1 MRMRT
6 FENLCSNYSQ
16 NMVSE
21 AEKKNS
27 EKWQKMVKN
36 WSKWSKLPDF
46 DGLRT
51 GFFFHPQRKLNLF
64 WYHQY
69 YSEYESGSQ
78 SKAQNLLPPP
88 ITNKVLCS
96 LSIKLNLFVNPY
108 ETPCTK
114 TIFLLLLCL

>member
-6 FENLCSNYSQ
+6 FENFLSNFSH
-16 NMVSE
+16 NMTALRIYKHFCLVSE
-21 AEKKNS
+21 AEKISS

-46 DGLRT
+46 DGLRM
-51 GFFFHPQRKLNLF
+51 GGFFHPQRKINLF

-78 SKAQNLLPPP
+78 SKAQNLLPP
-88 ITNKVLCS
+88 
-96 LSIKLNLFVNPY
+96 
-108 ETPCTK
+108 
-114 TIFLLLLCL
+114 

>member
-1 MRMRT
+1 MTALRIYKH
-6 FENLCSNYSQ
+6 FCL
-16 NMVSE
+16 VLE
-21 AEKKNS
+21 AEKISS

-78 SKAQNLLPPP
+78 SKAQNLLPPYQYEDSYLVSN
-88 ITNKVLCS
+88 ICNKTSHQHICNIHHADCLEATS
-96 LSIKLNLFVNPY
+96 
-108 ETPCTK
+108 TPTQY
-114 TIFLLLLCL
+114 